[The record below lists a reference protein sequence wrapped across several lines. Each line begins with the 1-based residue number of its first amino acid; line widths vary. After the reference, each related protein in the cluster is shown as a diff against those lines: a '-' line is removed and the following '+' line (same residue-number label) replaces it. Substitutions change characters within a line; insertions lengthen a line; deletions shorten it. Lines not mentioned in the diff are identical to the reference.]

1 MANKNLGYGLIVVS
15 ILLLIILLFVKADMD
30 EQGAY
35 LCKLVEADPN
45 LSLDNCPA
53 HESNSSWLIV
63 VAIIVVVLGLGAG
76 ISMVLPKRTSQTIT
90 KIDTSRLDK
99 EERNIYEILK
109 KNNGIYQSDL
119 IKETGLTK
127 VRITRVLDKLESKGI
142 IERRRRGMTNAIFLR
157 G

>member
-53 HESNSSWLIV
+53 HESKSSWLLLAAIV
-63 VAIIVVVLGLGAG
+63 VAVLGLGAG
-76 ISMVLPKRTSQTIT
+76 ISMALPKKTQQPSI
-90 KIDTSRLDK
+90 KVDLSKLDS
-99 EERNIYEILK
+99 EEKSIYEILK

-119 IKETGLTK
+119 IKETGFSK
-127 VRITRVLDKLESKGI
+127 VKITRVLDKLESKGI
-142 IERRRRGMTNAIFLR
+142 IERRRRGMTNAIFLK
-157 G
+157 

>member
-53 HESNSSWLIV
+53 HESKSSWLLLAAIV
-63 VAIIVVVLGLGAG
+63 VVVLGLGAG
-76 ISMVLPKRTSQTIT
+76 ISMVLPKKIT
-90 KIDTSRLDK
+90 QSITNIDASKLDK
-99 EERNIYEILK
+99 EEKNIYQILK
-109 KNNGIYQSDL
+109 QNNGIYQSDL
-119 IKETGLTK
+119 IKETGFSK
-127 VRITRVLDKLESKGI
+127 VKITRILDKLESKGI
-142 IERRRRGMTNAIFLR
+142 IERRRRGMTNAIFLK
-157 G
+157 

>member
-1 MANKNLGYGLIVVS
+1 MANKNLGYTLIAVS
-15 ILLLIILLFVKADMD
+15 IILLTILLFVKADMD

-45 LSLDNCPA
+45 LSLEDCPA
-53 HESNSSWLIV
+53 HDNTSSWLLIAAIV
-63 VAIIVVVLGLGAG
+63 VIVLGLGAG
-76 ISMVLPKRTSQTIT
+76 ISMVLPKKIAQSTI
-90 KIDTSRLDK
+90 KVDTSKLDS
-99 EERNIYEILK
+99 EEKNIYEILK

-142 IERRRRGMTNAIFLR
+142 IERRRRGMTNAIFLK
-157 G
+157 